1 MKSEIK
7 IMSFSTNQ
15 HQSTAALLLAS
26 TLMLLPGVSSA
37 HGDRVCTNETISGG
51 VFKNITIDAGASCTL
66 ENVIVKDRINAV
78 NTTGVEMIGVTVGK
92 EVHITGS
99 MGNIDIRGSTIRGK
113 LEITNNQL
121 DGDINVVGD
130 NSIGGDLVVLNNS
143 AVGFLIGSR
152 VSGGN
157 QVRGKLQVEGNQA
170 KYFIA
175 ANNNLVWG
183 NIRVSRND
191 AGEDISAWQN
201 NVQGSIQYESNT
213 SRDEIDNLPQF
224 FNSVLLNNVGKKVT
238 IKKNATIYPIAAAGN
253 IVGGKFECR
262 SNVGANGEP
271 LLIDNSPVTLEDGTE
286 VGDNVFLG
294 KVKCEFTNDELADH

>member
-1 MKSEIK
+1 M
-7 IMSFSTNQ
+7 MDLSTNQ
-15 HQSTAALLLAS
+15 HQSTAAFLLLLAS
-26 TLMLLPGVSSA
+26 TLMLFPGVSSA

-51 VFKNITIDAGASCTL
+51 VFKSIRIDAGASCTL
-66 ENVIVKDRINAV
+66 KNVIVKGRINAV

-92 EVHITGS
+92 RVYITGS
-99 MGNIDIRGSTIRGK
+99 TGKIDIHSSTFRSK
-113 LEITNNQL
+113 LEITNNYV
-121 DGDINVVGD
+121 DGDINVVDD
-130 NSIGGDLVVLNNS
+130 NSIAGDLVVLNNS
-143 AVGFLIGSR
+143 ADGFLIGSR

-157 QVRGKLQVEGNQA
+157 QVRGKLQVERNQA

-183 NIRVSRND
+183 DIRVSHND

-213 SRDEIDNLPQF
+213 SRDNVLPQF

-238 IKKNATIYPIAAAGN
+238 IKKNTTIDPIAAAGN

-262 SNVGANGEP
+262 SNVGPNHEP
-271 LLIDNSPVTLEDGTE
+271 LLIDNSPVELEDGTE
-286 VGDNVFLG
+286 VGENVILG
-294 KVKCEFTNDELADH
+294 KVKCEFTNDE